1 MNEQIRQN
9 FPPSAGGSGP
19 DKRYRIAFLTVDW
32 NYELVENT
40 LHGLLQFTVD
50 HPDVQICVF
59 DCFGKDLGNDKDRSE
74 YSIFQLPELS
84 RFDGLLIQS
93 NQIILQEARHEVERI
108 VRESGIPAVTIGCEL
123 EGCSLAFFDNREA
136 QYGMAEHIIREHGAR
151 RIVYLTGN
159 LDNDCPEGQAR
170 LDGFRE
176 ACRDNGIPESN
187 LEITPCTWRTS
198 DGVNVARRFLR
209 NRDLLP
215 DAFICAN
222 DEMALGLMETL
233 QENGI
238 RVPRDVLVCG
248 FDNLSSAELSSP
260 RLSTVHTDHSK
271 LDYYAAEVLLR
282 MIRGAENRDQIP
294 FGFELIC
301 SESCGCH
308 NAPRRAV
315 IRDLYFQ
322 QTRFLRSF
330 YVQQDQMAEDLF
342 EAVDLPDLMRIF
354 SNNHTIFGCDNVYLC
369 INEYYFDNYDKSMWP
384 NYAECFDSTM
394 VLYDSSQSGRN
405 SDDDM
410 IRFPTEDLLP
420 AHLMEKEPFLIFYP
434 LHYNTYSI
442 GYIALNG
449 ICSAAKL
456 NLHESILNFL
466 EIAIENV
473 RKKSLLHNLNDTL
486 DDLYVH
492 DALTGLYNRFGLAR
506 FGQQRY
512 DDLLASEGS
521 VQILFIDMDDMKA
534 INDRFGHE
542 TGDAALKIS
551 ARILQRTCSS
561 DAFIMRYGGDEFI
574 IIDSGRLRHLDENIV
589 AAAEEYNRT
598 SGMPF
603 TLSFSVGVIRTNAEK
618 RTPVDDCI
626 KAADALMYKI
636 KQKKKAAFTSRQPA
650 ARPKARSRK
659 KAD

>member
-1 MNEQIRQN
+1 MPE
-9 FPPSAGGSGP
+9 AG
-19 DKRYRIAFLTVDW
+19 RRFRIAFLTVDW

-40 LHGLLQFTVD
+40 LHGLLQYTVD

-74 YSIFQLPELS
+74 YAIFQLPEMS
-84 RFDGLLIQS
+84 EFDGLLIQG
-93 NQIILQEARHEVERI
+93 NQIILREAREDVARL
-108 VRESGIPAVTIGCEL
+108 VAQSGVPAVSIGCEI
-123 EGCSLAFFDNREA
+123 EGCSFVYFDNRMA
-136 QYGMAEHIIREHGAR
+136 QYKMAEHIILEHGAHNL
-151 RIVYLTGN
+151 VYLTGN
-159 LDNDCPEGQAR
+159 LDNDCAEGQDR
-170 LDGFRE
+170 LDGFTD
-176 ACRDNGIPESN
+176 ACRDSKIPDEN
-187 LEITPCTWRTS
+187 VEIIRCTWRTS
-198 DGVNVARRFLR
+198 DGVNVARRWIT
-209 NRDLLP
+209 NREPLP

-233 QENGI
+233 QENSVRI
-238 RVPRDVLVCG
+238 PRDVLVCG

-271 LDYYAAEVLLR
+271 LDYYAADVL
-282 MIRGAENRDQIP
+282 MSMVRGGEARDRSN
-294 FGFELIC
+294 FGFDLIC

-308 NAPRRAV
+308 NAPRRGV

-354 SNNHTIFGCDNVYLC
+354 GRNHSIFGCDNIYLC

-384 NYAECFDSTM
+384 NYAESFDTTM
-394 VLYDSSQSGRN
+394 VLCNTAEKDGEN
-405 SDDDM
+405 DM
-410 IRFPTEDLLP
+410 VRFPTSDLLP
-420 AHLMEKEPFLIFYP
+420 KELISREPFLMFYP

-442 GYIALNG
+442 GYIVLNG
-449 ICSAAKL
+449 ICAAAKM
-456 NLHESILNFL
+456 NLHESIVTFL

-506 FGQQRY
+506 YGMQRF
-512 DDLLASEGS
+512 DDLLASEDS
-521 VQILFIDMDDMKA
+521 VQVLFIDMDDMKS
-534 INDRFGHE
+534 INDSFGHE
-542 TGDAALKIS
+542 TGDSALKAS

-574 IIDSGRLRHLDENIV
+574 IIDTGRLRRLDEEIL
-589 AAAEEYNRT
+589 AAADEYNRT

-603 TLSFSVGVIRTNAEK
+603 TLGFSIGLVRTDTKE
-618 RTPVDDCI
+618 RRPMDECI
-626 KAADALMYKI
+626 QAADWLMYEK
-636 KQKKKAAFTSRQPA
+636 KQKKKAALA
-650 ARPKARSRK
+650 EGRSSGNPE
-659 KAD
+659 

>member
-1 MNEQIRQN
+1 MAAE
-9 FPPSAGGSGP
+9 
-19 DKRYRIAFLTVDW
+19 KKLRIAFLTVDW

-40 LHGLLQFTVD
+40 LHGLLQYTVD
-50 HPDVQICVF
+50 HPEVQVCVF
-59 DCFGKDLGNDKDRSE
+59 DCFGKDLGNDKDKSE
-74 YSIFQLPELS
+74 YAIFRLPDLS
-84 RFDGLLIQS
+84 GFDGILIQS
-93 NQIILQEARHEVERI
+93 NQIIWGEAREEVERM
-108 VRESGIPAVTIGCEL
+108 VVDSGIPAVAIGCEL
-123 EGCSLAFFDNREA
+123 EGCTLVHFDNRKA
-136 QYGMAEHIIREHGAR
+136 QQEMAEHIILEHGAR
-151 RIVYLTGN
+151 RLVYLTGN
-159 LDNDCPEGQAR
+159 MSNECPEGLER
-170 LDGFRE
+170 LEGFRD
-176 ACRDNGIPESN
+176 ACRDSRIPEES
-187 LEITPCTWRTS
+187 IKIIRCTWRTS
-198 DGVNVARRFLR
+198 DGVNVARRWI
-209 NRDLLP
+209 RDKLPLP
-215 DAFICAN
+215 DAFVCAN

-233 QENGI
+233 QENGL

-248 FDNLSSAELSSP
+248 FDNLTSAELSSP

-271 LDYYAAEVLLR
+271 LDYFAADVLLR
-282 MIRGAENRDQIP
+282 MIRGEEKRTRIP
-294 FGFELIC
+294 FEFSLIC

-308 NAPRRAV
+308 NAPRRGV

-330 YVQQDQMAEDLF
+330 YVQQDRMAEDLF

-354 SNNHTIFGCDNVYLC
+354 SENHPIFGCENVYLC
-369 INEYYFDNYDKSMWP
+369 INEYYFENYDKSMWP
-384 NYAECFDSTM
+384 NYAESFDTTM
-394 VLYDSSQSGRN
+394 VLCNGTETVPDK
-405 SDDDM
+405 DDM
-410 IRFPTEDLLP
+410 IHFPTAGLLP
-420 AHLMEKEPFLIFYP
+420 EDIMEKEPFLMFYP

-449 ICSAAKL
+449 ICTAAKM

-512 DDLLASEGS
+512 DDFLASEGS
-521 VQILFIDMDDMKA
+521 VQVLFIDMDDMKS

-551 ARILQRTCSS
+551 ARILQRTCSD

-574 IIDSGRLRHLDENIV
+574 IIDTGRNKRLSDGILLAVD
-589 AAAEEYNRT
+589 EYNRT

-603 TLSFSVGVIRTNAEK
+603 SLGFSIGVVRTDNLK
-618 RTPVDDCI
+618 RLPMDDCI
-626 KAADALMYKI
+626 KEADSRMYKI
-636 KQKKKAAFTSRQPA
+636 KQKRKAGR
-650 ARPKARSRK
+650 
-659 KAD
+659 

>member
-1 MNEQIRQN
+1 MAELEGRI
-9 FPPSAGGSGP
+9 
-19 DKRYRIAFLTVDW
+19 RIAFLTVDW

-40 LHGLLQFTVD
+40 LHGLLQYTVD
-50 HPDVQICVF
+50 HPEVQVCVF
-59 DCFGKDLGNDKDRSE
+59 DCFGKDLGNDKDKSE
-74 YSIFQLPELS
+74 YAIFHLPDLS
-84 RFDGLLIQS
+84 GFDGILIQS
-93 NQIILQEARHEVERI
+93 NQIIWGEAREEVEQM
-108 VRESGIPAVTIGCEL
+108 VMDSGIPAVAIGCAL
-123 EGCSLAFFDNREA
+123 EGCTLVHFDNRQA
-136 QYGMAEHIIREHGAR
+136 QHEMAEHIILEHGAR
-151 RIVYLTGN
+151 RMVYLTGN
-159 LDNDCPEGQAR
+159 MSNDCPEGLER
-170 LDGFRE
+170 LEGFRD
-176 ACRDNGIPESN
+176 ACRDSRIPEEN
-187 LEITPCTWRTS
+187 IEIIRCTWRTS
-198 DGVNVARRFLR
+198 DGVNVARRWI
-209 NRDLLP
+209 RDKLPLP

-222 DEMALGLMETL
+222 DEMALGLIETL
-233 QENGI
+233 QENGL

-248 FDNLSSAELSSP
+248 FDNLTSAELSSP

-271 LDYYAAEVLLR
+271 LDYFAADVLLR
-282 MIRGAENRDQIP
+282 MIRGEEKRTRIP
-294 FGFELIC
+294 YEFSLIC

-308 NAPRRAV
+308 NTPRRGV

-354 SNNHTIFGCDNVYLC
+354 SKNHPIFGCENVYLC

-384 NYAECFDSTM
+384 NYAESFDTTM
-394 VLYDSSQSGRN
+394 VLCDGTETLPDKN
-405 SDDDM
+405 DM
-410 IRFPTEDLLP
+410 IRFPTAGLLP
-420 AHLMEKEPFLIFYP
+420 KGIMEKEPFLMFYP

-449 ICSAAKL
+449 ICTAAKM

-512 DDLLASEGS
+512 DDFLASEGS
-521 VQILFIDMDDMKA
+521 VQVLFIDMDDMKS
-534 INDRFGHE
+534 INDKFGHE
-542 TGDAALKIS
+542 TGDAALKVS
-551 ARILQRTCSS
+551 ARILQRVCSE

-574 IIDSGRLRHLDENIV
+574 IIDTGRNRRLSNGILS
-589 AAAEEYNRT
+589 AADEYNHT

-603 TLSFSVGVIRTNAEK
+603 TLGFSIGTVRTDDLK
-618 RTPVDDCI
+618 RLPMDDCI
-626 KAADALMYKI
+626 KKADSRMYKV
-636 KQKKKAAFTSRQPA
+636 KQKRKAGR
-650 ARPKARSRK
+650 
-659 KAD
+659 

>member
-1 MNEQIRQN
+1 MAELEGRI
-9 FPPSAGGSGP
+9 
-19 DKRYRIAFLTVDW
+19 RIAFLTVDW

-40 LHGLLQFTVD
+40 LHGLLQYTVD
-50 HPDVQICVF
+50 HPEVQVCVF
-59 DCFGKDLGNDKDRSE
+59 DCFGKDLGNDKDKSE
-74 YSIFQLPELS
+74 YAIFHLPDLS
-84 RFDGLLIQS
+84 GFDGILIQS
-93 NQIILQEARHEVERI
+93 NQIIWGEAREEVEQM
-108 VRESGIPAVTIGCEL
+108 VMDSGIPAVAIGCAL
-123 EGCSLAFFDNREA
+123 EGCTLVHFDNRQA
-136 QYGMAEHIIREHGAR
+136 QHEMAEHIILEHGAR
-151 RIVYLTGN
+151 RMVYLTGN
-159 LDNDCPEGQAR
+159 MSNDCPEGLER
-170 LDGFRE
+170 LEGFRD
-176 ACRDNGIPESN
+176 ACRDSRIPEEN
-187 LEITPCTWRTS
+187 IEIIRCTWRTS
-198 DGVNVARRFLR
+198 DGVNVARRWI
-209 NRDLLP
+209 RDKLPLP

-222 DEMALGLMETL
+222 DEMALGLIETL
-233 QENGI
+233 QENGL

-248 FDNLSSAELSSP
+248 FDNLTSAELSSP

-271 LDYYAAEVLLR
+271 LDYFAADVLLR
-282 MIRGAENRDQIP
+282 MIRGEEKRTRIP
-294 FGFELIC
+294 YEFSLIC

-308 NAPRRAV
+308 NTPRRGV

-354 SNNHTIFGCDNVYLC
+354 SKNHPIFGCENVYLC

-384 NYAECFDSTM
+384 NYAESFDTTM
-394 VLYDSSQSGRN
+394 VLCDGTETPPDKN
-405 SDDDM
+405 DM
-410 IRFPTEDLLP
+410 IRFPTAGLLP
-420 AHLMEKEPFLIFYP
+420 KGIMEKEPFLMFYP

-449 ICSAAKL
+449 ICTAAKM

-512 DDLLASEGS
+512 DDFLASEGS
-521 VQILFIDMDDMKA
+521 VQVLFIDMDDMKS
-534 INDRFGHE
+534 INDKFGHE
-542 TGDAALKIS
+542 TGDAALKVS
-551 ARILQRTCSS
+551 ARILQRVCSE

-574 IIDSGRLRHLDENIV
+574 IIDTGRNRRLSNGILS
-589 AAAEEYNRT
+589 AADEYNRT

-603 TLSFSVGVIRTNAEK
+603 TLGFSIGTVRTDDLK
-618 RTPVDDCI
+618 RLPMDDCI
-626 KAADALMYKI
+626 KEADSRMYKI
-636 KQKKKAAFTSRQPA
+636 KQKRKAGR
-650 ARPKARSRK
+650 
-659 KAD
+659 

>member
-1 MNEQIRQN
+1 M
-9 FPPSAGGSGP
+9 A
-19 DKRYRIAFLTVDW
+19 DKNGRIRIAFLTVDW

-50 HPDVQICVF
+50 HPNVQVCVF

-74 YSIFQLPELS
+74 YSIFHLPEFS
-84 RFDGLLIQS
+84 QFDGLLIQS
-93 NQIILQEARHEVERI
+93 NQIILPEARKEVERI
-108 VRESGIPAVTIGCEL
+108 VTESGVPAVAIGCEL
-123 EGCSLAFFDNREA
+123 EGCTLAFFDNRQA
-136 QYGMAEHIIREHGAR
+136 QYRMAEHIIREHGAR

-159 LDNDCPEGQAR
+159 LDNDCPEGLAR
-170 LDGFRE
+170 LEGFRD
-176 ACRDNGIPESN
+176 ACRDNGIPDEN
-187 LEITPCTWRTS
+187 LEIISCTWRTS
-198 DGVNVARRFLR
+198 DGVNVAKRYTRSK
-209 NRDLLP
+209 DPLP

-233 QENGI
+233 QENGV

-271 LDYYAAEVLLR
+271 LDYHAAEVLLN
-282 MIRGAENRDQIP
+282 MIRGEEKQDQIP

-342 EAVDLPDLMRIF
+342 EANDLPDLMRII
-354 SNNHTIFGCDNVYLC
+354 SKNHTIFGCDNIYLC

-384 NYAECFDSTM
+384 NYAESFDSTM
-394 VLYDSSQSGRN
+394 VLYDPRPRRE
-405 SDDDM
+405 DEEDM

-420 AHLMEKEPFLIFYP
+420 DHLMEKEPFLIFYP

-506 FGQQRY
+506 YGQQRY

-521 VQILFIDMDDMKA
+521 VQILFIDMDDMKS

-542 TGDAALKIS
+542 TGDAALKIA

-574 IIDSGRLRHLDENIV
+574 IIDSGRIRHLNESIV
-589 AAAEEYNRT
+589 TAADEYNHT

-603 TLSFSVGVIRTNAEK
+603 TVSFSVGVIRTDASK
-618 RTPVDDCI
+618 RVPVDDCI
-626 KAADALMYKI
+626 KSADALMYKV
-636 KQKKKAAFTSRQPA
+636 KQKKKAGFTSRQPA
-650 ARPKARSRK
+650 GKPKGKAK
-659 KAD
+659 KSS